1 MQKVPGEQH
10 SKGRCKLPLT
20 SFVLFGVLELIGVLR
35 EQGFIWNNKD
45 ESSQIIRSSLTPYFS
60 TN

>member
-10 SKGRCKLPLT
+10 SKGRRKLPLT
-20 SFVLFGVLELIGVLR
+20 ISLLFGVQELIGVLR